1 MFQSKGE
8 LSKPSFRKK
17 PSNVEKPSEKSNYEI
32 LFNLTPKLL
41 FKSREIEKITIELT
55 KLPEDKI
62 KTIQS
67 SKDPKINNVFEHFA
81 FSIQKSISMSFQDYL
96 TGLEYQKE
104 YIVPLSKD
112 TISKMNVLYSTVSSE
127 TNLAPEVT
135 LLNDFAIKLYEFSKE
150 HFDDM
155 SYEVFGRV

>member
-8 LSKPSFRKK
+8 GLSMPSFRKK

-81 FSIQKSISMSFQDYL
+81 FSIQRYHIKN
-96 TGLEYQKE
+96 EC
-104 YIVPLSKD
+104 IVFYS
-112 TISKMNVLYSTVSSE
+112 VL
-127 TNLAPEVT
+127 
-135 LLNDFAIKLYEFSKE
+135 
-150 HFDDM
+150 
-155 SYEVFGRV
+155 